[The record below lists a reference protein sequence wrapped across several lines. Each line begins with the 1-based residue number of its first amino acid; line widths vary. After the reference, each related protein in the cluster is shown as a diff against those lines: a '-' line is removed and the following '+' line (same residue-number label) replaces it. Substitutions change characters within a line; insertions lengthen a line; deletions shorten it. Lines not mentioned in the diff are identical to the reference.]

1 MAGNK
6 TLGRAKEA
14 KNDEFYTQF
23 ADIEREVNAYLA
35 YDPNVFRDKTVLL
48 PCDDP
53 EWSNFTRYFAQNFS
67 ALGLRRLVSTGYAI
81 ESKRRKGLLPGL
93 FPDADSADP
102 AATHGK
108 IFVLDRDCDGNGIV
122 DLDDL
127 EWRWLDG
134 DGDFQSEEVRKLRD
148 ESNPFSVIG
157 SDGKPHHYSS
167 LPADQKARIAETRL
181 TVYVCEGTETEIKE
195 WFQTINIAGVK
206 LTPQEMRNA
215 VYSGPFVTAAK
226 AVFSDANQPVQQ
238 IWATYVKGDP
248 RRQEVL
254 ERALEWVSDARIP
267 ASAATAAGP
276 GKIDLYMS
284 AHRASADI
292 GELRTYFE
300 SVIGWSETVF
310 TEPDPLMRGLP
321 WGRYYEKYHANP
333 YDPETVA
340 RRIRELLADDSVKN
354 PRGIW
359 EYVRGGEADTRL
371 LEIRVFDR
379 KTALAAYRAQ
389 TDDAKARG
397 VSNCPLC
404 TTGHAA
410 NAKRIYGFEE
420 MQADHVAAW
429 SKGGATA
436 TSNCQMLCKT
446 HNAAKGN
453 R

>member
-1 MAGNK
+1 MK
-6 TLGRAKEA
+6 TTLHTEWTVADLCKGFVFDANEGKGLFGLSGALTIQPEYQRHYIYGDGR
-14 KNDEFYTQF
+14 
-23 ADIEREVNAYLA
+23 
-35 YDPNVFRDKTVLL
+35 RDVAVVESLL
-48 PCDDP
+48 KGYP
-53 EWSNFTRYFAQNFS
+53 
-67 ALGLRRLVSTGYAI
+67 LGLLYFVQT
-81 ESKRRKGLLPGL
+81 EPGRYE
-93 FPDADSADP
+93 
-102 AATHGK
+102 
-108 IFVLDRDCDGNGIV
+108 VLDGQQRITSFARFV
-122 DLDDL
+122 A
-127 EWRWLDG
+127 
-134 DGDFQSEEVRKLRD
+134 

-157 SDGKPHHYSS
+157 SDGKPHHFSS

-195 WFQTINIAGVK
+195 WFQTINIAGVR

-300 SVIGWSETVF
+300 SVIGWAEKVF
-310 TEPDPLMRGLP
+310 TETDPLMRGLP

-359 EYVRGGEADTRL
+359 EYVLGGEADTRL

-404 TTGHAA
+404 ATGHAA

>member
-1 MAGNK
+1 MK
-6 TLGRAKEA
+6 TTLHTEWTVADLCKGFVFDANEGKGLFGLSGALTIQPEYQRHYIYGDGR
-14 KNDEFYTQF
+14 
-23 ADIEREVNAYLA
+23 
-35 YDPNVFRDKTVLL
+35 RDVAVVESLL
-48 PCDDP
+48 KGYP
-53 EWSNFTRYFAQNFS
+53 
-67 ALGLRRLVSTGYAI
+67 LGLLYFVQT
-81 ESKRRKGLLPGL
+81 EPGRYE
-93 FPDADSADP
+93 
-102 AATHGK
+102 
-108 IFVLDRDCDGNGIV
+108 VLDGQQRITSFARFV
-122 DLDDL
+122 T
-127 EWRWLDG
+127 
-134 DGDFQSEEVRKLRD
+134 
-148 ESNPFSVIG
+148 ESNPFSVVG
-157 SDGKPHHYSS
+157 SDGKPHHFSS

-195 WFQTINIAGVK
+195 WFQTINIAGVR

-300 SVIGWSETVF
+300 SVIGWAETVF
-310 TEPDPLMRGLP
+310 TETDPLMRGLP

-359 EYVRGGEADTRL
+359 EYVLGGEADTRL

-397 VSNCPLC
+397 ISNCPLC
-404 TTGHAA
+404 ATGHAA

>member
-1 MAGNK
+1 MK
-6 TLGRAKEA
+6 TTLHTEWTVADLCKGFVFDANEGKGLFGLSGALTIQPEYQRHYIYGDGR
-14 KNDEFYTQF
+14 
-23 ADIEREVNAYLA
+23 
-35 YDPNVFRDKTVLL
+35 RDVAVVESLL
-48 PCDDP
+48 KGYP
-53 EWSNFTRYFAQNFS
+53 
-67 ALGLRRLVSTGYAI
+67 LGLLYFVQT
-81 ESKRRKGLLPGL
+81 EPGRYE
-93 FPDADSADP
+93 
-102 AATHGK
+102 
-108 IFVLDRDCDGNGIV
+108 VLDGQQRITSFARFV
-122 DLDDL
+122 A
-127 EWRWLDG
+127 
-134 DGDFQSEEVRKLRD
+134 
-148 ESNPFSVIG
+148 ESNPFSVVG
-157 SDGKPHHYSS
+157 SDGKPHHFSS

-300 SVIGWSETVF
+300 SVIGWAETVF
-310 TEPDPLMRGLP
+310 TETDPLMRGLP

-359 EYVRGGEADTRL
+359 EYVLGGEADTRL

-389 TDDAKARG
+389 TEDAKARG

-404 TTGHAA
+404 ATGHAA
-410 NAKRIYGFEE
+410 NAKRIYDFEE

>member
-1 MAGNK
+1 MK
-6 TLGRAKEA
+6 TTLHTEWTVADLCKGFVFDANEGKGLFGLSGALTIQPEYQRHYIYGDGR
-14 KNDEFYTQF
+14 
-23 ADIEREVNAYLA
+23 
-35 YDPNVFRDKTVLL
+35 RDVAVVESLL
-48 PCDDP
+48 KGYP
-53 EWSNFTRYFAQNFS
+53 
-67 ALGLRRLVSTGYAI
+67 LGLLYFVQT
-81 ESKRRKGLLPGL
+81 EPGRYE
-93 FPDADSADP
+93 
-102 AATHGK
+102 
-108 IFVLDRDCDGNGIV
+108 VLDGQQRITSFARFV
-122 DLDDL
+122 A
-127 EWRWLDG
+127 
-134 DGDFQSEEVRKLRD
+134 
-148 ESNPFSVIG
+148 ESNPFSVVG
-157 SDGKPHHYSS
+157 SDGKPHHFSS

-300 SVIGWSETVF
+300 SVIGWAETVF
-310 TEPDPLMRGLP
+310 NETDPLMRGLP

-359 EYVRGGEADTRL
+359 EYVLGGEADTRL

-389 TDDAKARG
+389 SEDAKARG
-397 VSNCPLC
+397 ISNCPLC
-404 TTGHAA
+404 ATGHAA

>member
-1 MAGNK
+1 MK
-6 TLGRAKEA
+6 TTLHTEWTVADLCKGFVFDANEGKGLFGLSGALTIQPEYQRHYIYGDGR
-14 KNDEFYTQF
+14 
-23 ADIEREVNAYLA
+23 
-35 YDPNVFRDKTVLL
+35 RDVAVVESLL
-48 PCDDP
+48 KGYP
-53 EWSNFTRYFAQNFS
+53 
-67 ALGLRRLVSTGYAI
+67 LGLLYFVQT
-81 ESKRRKGLLPGL
+81 EPGRYE
-93 FPDADSADP
+93 
-102 AATHGK
+102 
-108 IFVLDRDCDGNGIV
+108 VLDGQQRITSFARFV
-122 DLDDL
+122 A
-127 EWRWLDG
+127 
-134 DGDFQSEEVRKLRD
+134 
-148 ESNPFSVIG
+148 ESNPFSVVG
-157 SDGKPHHYSS
+157 SDGKPHHFSS

-276 GKIDLYMS
+276 GKIDIYMS

-300 SVIGWSETVF
+300 SVIGWAETVF
-310 TEPDPLMRGLP
+310 TETDPLMRGLP

-359 EYVRGGEADTRL
+359 EYVLGGEADTRL

-404 TTGHAA
+404 ATGHAA